1 MLQFVFLVVYFQ
13 CFSCVYSPIFRQ
25 INEYT
30 ILGEAR
36 HLVGG
41 LLFD

>member
-1 MLQFVFLVVYFQ
+1 MLQLICLAVYFQ
-13 CFSCVYSPIFRQ
+13 CFSCVYSPTFRQ

-30 ILGEAR
+30 VLGQDK